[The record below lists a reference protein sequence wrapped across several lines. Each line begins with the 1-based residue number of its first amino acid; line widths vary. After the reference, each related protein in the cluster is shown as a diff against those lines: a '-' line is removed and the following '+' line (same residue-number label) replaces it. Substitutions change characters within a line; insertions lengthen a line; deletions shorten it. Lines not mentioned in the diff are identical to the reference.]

1 MVEHFPKVKD
11 YLFELGFDVQSE
23 NPAEGMVIITD
34 EDKGISNLVIDCEEE
49 ILVLE
54 QFIFPLQSDDPQ
66 ILKRLLQ
73 INREIVHGALVL
85 DEEGKKVIFRDT
97 LQLQNL
103 DLNELE
109 ASINAIGLMLAEH
122 ANEFI
127 KFSK

>member
-1 MVEHFPKVKD
+1 MVEHFSKVKD
-11 YLFELGFDVQSE
+11 YLFELGFDIQSE
-23 NPAEGMVIITD
+23 DPTEGLVVITD

-73 INREIVHGALVL
+73 INREIVHGALAL

-97 LQLQNL
+97 LQLKNL

-109 ASINAIGLMLAEH
+109 ASVNAISLMLAEH